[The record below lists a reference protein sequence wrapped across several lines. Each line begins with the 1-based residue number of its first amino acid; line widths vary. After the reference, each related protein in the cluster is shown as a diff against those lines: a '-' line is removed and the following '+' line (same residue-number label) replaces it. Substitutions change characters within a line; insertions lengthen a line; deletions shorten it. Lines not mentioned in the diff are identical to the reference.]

1 MINFLQALNIL
12 SDDEINQV
20 EKHLITR
27 TLQKGEYFIRE
38 GKECQE
44 VAFIKSGIL
53 RSYYTKDNGE
63 EITYCITFS
72 NTMMTAY
79 SSFITGAK
87 SPENIQA
94 ITAAELLILK
104 KSVINELAAASTN
117 WVKLLKFFAEQ
128 QYVELE
134 KRIFSYQKEKAFER
148 YVELMKNH
156 PDYIQKIPLQ
166 YLASYLGITPR
177 HLSRIR
183 KELTL

>member
-1 MINFLQALNIL
+1 MLNFLRSINIL
-12 SDDEINQV
+12 SNDEINQV
-20 EKHLITR
+20 KEHLESQ
-27 TLQKGEYFIRE
+27 TLQKGEFFIRE
-38 GKECQE
+38 GKVCQE
-44 VAFIKSGIL
+44 VAFIQSGIL

-63 EITYCITFS
+63 EITYCITFQD
-72 NTMMTAY
+72 TLMTAY

-87 SPENIQA
+87 SPESIQA
-94 ITAAELLILK
+94 LSHTELLILK
-104 KSVINELAAASTN
+104 KSYIDQVAKDSPN
-117 WVKLLKFFAEQ
+117 WTKLLKYFAEQ

-148 YVELMKNH
+148 YTELIEDH